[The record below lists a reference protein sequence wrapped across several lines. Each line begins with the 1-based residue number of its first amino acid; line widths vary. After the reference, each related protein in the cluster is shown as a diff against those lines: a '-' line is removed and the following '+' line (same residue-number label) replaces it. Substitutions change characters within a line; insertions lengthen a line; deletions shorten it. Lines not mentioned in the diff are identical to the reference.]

1 MSSYY
6 PFDSR
11 NPLYR
16 SKTGAAAAGENLALR
31 LLLHRDAHCHEAF
44 LQIRRDDETA
54 PREIALTKGE
64 TLNDYVYYETEF
76 SLETGLY
83 WYSFRYTSDF
93 GTFCITKDPN
103 HPSRG
108 IVSDGSGAWWQQTV
122 YDADF
127 TVPDWLTGG
136 VIYQIFPDRFYASG
150 KEKKN
155 VPKDR
160 FLVSTWS
167 KQPEYRQEGGPC
179 TLSNDYYGGD
189 LAGIT
194 EKLPYIASLG
204 VTCLYLNPIFEAHSN
219 HRYNTADYRVI
230 DPLLGDEEDLR
241 ELCQKAEELGISI
254 ILDGVFS
261 HTGDDSRY
269 FNRLGR
275 YPEKGA
281 YQDKN
286 SPYYPWFSFSEYPDR
301 YAAWWGIADLP
312 ETQENNP
319 EFTEFIT
326 GENGVL
332 RYWLKAGI
340 RGWRLDVADELP
352 DAFLDHIR
360 SAIKTERED
369 AFLLGEVWEDASNKI
384 SYGARRRFLL
394 GKQLDSVMNYPF
406 ANAIIDYVCGGAA
419 ENLANTTL
427 SILENYPLDVVH
439 VLMNHVGTHD
449 TARVLTQLAHYGKE
463 YGDRA
468 WQSRQVLSKSEYD
481 EGIRRLRLAAA
492 IQYTLPG
499 VPSLFY
505 GDEAGVQGFGD
516 PFCRA
521 TFPWGQEDQELTKF
535 YKALGQLRKDCSAFK
550 KGDFLVH
557 RAERGFLLYE
567 RRDQNGSVFIAVN
580 RTENEAQFALPSG
593 FKIGKSFFGNKP
605 KNGVLSVCGKDFAV
619 FTAKEESR

>member
-11 NPLYR
+11 NNLYR
-16 SKTGAAAAGENLALR
+16 EKTGAAAAGETLALR
-31 LLLHRDAHCHEAF
+31 LLLHRDARCHEVF
-44 LQIRRDDETA
+44 LQLRRDDETA
-54 PREIALTKGE
+54 VREIALTAGE
-64 TLNDYVYYETEF
+64 ALDDYCFYEATL
-76 SLETGLY
+76 SLDTGLY

-93 GTFCITKDPN
+93 GTYFVTKDPA

-108 IVSDGSGAWWQQTV
+108 ITSDGSGDWWQQTV

-136 VIYQIFPDRFYASG
+136 VIYQIFPDRFCASG

-155 VPKDR
+155 VPQDR

-204 VTCLYLNPIFEAHSN
+204 VTCIYLNPIFEAHSN
-219 HRYNTADYRVI
+219 HRYNTADYRVV

-241 ELCQKAEELGISI
+241 ELCQKAEKLGISI

-286 SPYYPWFSFSEYPDR
+286 SPYYPWFSFSKYPDR

-332 RYWLKAGI
+332 RYWLKSGI

-352 DAFLDHIR
+352 DAFLDRIR
-360 SAIKTERED
+360 AAIKAERED
-369 AFLLGEVWEDASNKI
+369 AFLLGEVWEDASNKV

-427 SILENYPLDVVH
+427 SILENYPRDVVH
-439 VLMNHVGTHD
+439 VLMNHIGTHD
-449 TARVLTQLAHYGKE
+449 TARVLTQLANYGKE

-468 WQSRQVLSKSEYD
+468 WQSRQVLSKAEYD

-521 TFPWGQEDQELTKF
+521 TFPWGQEDKELTAF
-535 YKALGQLRKDCSAFK
+535 YQALGQMRKTCSAFQ

-557 RAERGFLLYE
+557 CAEDGLLLYE
-567 RRDQNGSVFIAVN
+567 RRDQNGSVLIAVN
-580 RTENEAQFALPSG
+580 RTENEAEFTLPSG
-593 FKIGKSFFGNKP
+593 FKIGKSIFGNKP
-605 KNGVLSVCGKDFAV
+605 KNGRVCVCGKDFAV
-619 FTAKEESR
+619 FTAKEATL